1 MAPFRWEGPTLPCGK
16 PAAAAAWGE
25 SVVSG
30 SGVYVRLMP

>member
-1 MAPFRWEGPTLPCGK
+1 MAPFRWEGTTWPYGK
-16 PAAAAAWGE
+16 PAAAAAWGG